1 MVSRFTDTHY
11 LQATQS
17 SLHWPQHWRKSIFK
31 LTANPDGSYIALPYN
46 PAYRDYLSSEREFYG
61 GPDTTAVLQ
70 PPPTTLDPI
79 HFETL
84 QELDQWASVV
94 ARLL

>member
-46 PAYRDYLSSEREFYG
+46 PAYREYLNSAREFFG
-61 GPDTTAVLQ
+61 EERHTA
-70 PPPTTLDPI
+70 PSTTLDPV
-79 HFETL
+79 HFDSL
-84 QELDQWASVV
+84 QDLNQWAHVV